1 MQELDELTLAAAR
14 RGDQAA
20 LAELIHL
27 HGRDVYA
34 LVGRMM
40 VRYPQR
46 VEDLSQDT
54 LIKVIRG
61 LPRFDPRGPAKL
73 STWILTIATRTCIDA
88 LRRERPTP
96 VLADTAALPGLN
108 STPEQVAEAREL
120 AHRVQGWMGQLPDDQ
135 RAVLIL
141 RGYHDLDYGEIAR
154 ALGVKE
160 GTVKSRLGRARETL
174 RRRLQQAQEPQAA
187 AGVAPG
193 AEPET
198 RATPQVE
205 RKSAQDSQE
214 TP

>member
-1 MQELDELTLAAAR
+1 MQELDELTLARAR

-54 LIKVIRG
+54 LIKVLRG
-61 LPRFDPRGPAKL
+61 LSRFDPRGPAKL

-88 LRRERPTP
+88 LRRERPNP

-108 STPEQVAEAREL
+108 STPEQVAAGREL
-120 AHRVQGWMGQLPDDQ
+120 AHRVHGWMGQLPDDQ

-154 ALGVKE
+154 ALGIKE

-174 RRRLQQAQEPQAA
+174 RRRLQQAQEP
-187 AGVAPG
+187 VPSV
-193 AEPET
+193 EPET
-198 RATPQVE
+198 LVTPDLEPPLAEQ
-205 RKSAQDSQE
+205 KSDQDRQE